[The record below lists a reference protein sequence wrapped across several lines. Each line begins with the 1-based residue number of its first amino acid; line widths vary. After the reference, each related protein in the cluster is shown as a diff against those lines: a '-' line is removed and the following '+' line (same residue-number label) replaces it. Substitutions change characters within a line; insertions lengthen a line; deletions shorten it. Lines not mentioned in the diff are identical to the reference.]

1 MIVQE
6 YEVIVQAHT
15 AHWDQVKKENPEFDF
30 LFGTLT
36 ITTLR
41 TKKIA
46 RWLELLCYLSDLFH
60 PWNSHE
66 DGGGRLS
73 PRTCA
78 LISVDDLCQTSL
90 CVLPLSLTNT

>member
-36 ITTLR
+36 IN
-41 TKKIA
+41 
-46 RWLELLCYLSDLFH
+46 
-60 PWNSHE
+60 NSK
-66 DGGGRLS
+66 DQKD
-73 PRTCA
+73 C
-78 LISVDDLCQTSL
+78 SVAGAF
-90 CVLPLSLTNT
+90 VLP